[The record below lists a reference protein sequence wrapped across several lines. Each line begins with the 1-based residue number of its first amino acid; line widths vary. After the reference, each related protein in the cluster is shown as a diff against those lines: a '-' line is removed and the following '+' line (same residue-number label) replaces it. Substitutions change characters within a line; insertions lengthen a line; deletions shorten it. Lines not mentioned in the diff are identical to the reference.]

1 MAPVLKI
8 LHPEGDAAYP
18 PVEPVHVN
26 STTPVPITTNAFDG
40 EMSVWVKDY
49 RGLQKK
55 GDGMEYFGERGRESM
70 TYGIVVRDDILF
82 GNVFEKPIRASLPWG
97 TSIAMRFINWVDPN
111 VAMDPYADK
120 PWALLVNSSP
130 TLASMNYLSLQKV
143 GTSKM
148 NGNGIGN
155 GNADGT
161 SKQRRPAVITEDS
174 YEGIIALRRENVG
187 NLSDEVIATPDPA
200 QDWGVGTDAA
210 VKARRRWLTNK
221 ENRQSL
227 VLDENWEVGM
237 EFCNG
242 LLGKSLFQNDFLV
255 ASCN

>member
-70 TYGIVVRDDILF
+70 TYGIVVRGQHYPLAESTSRVTEYRHVPACPGRFLKPTSADDILF

-97 TSIAMRFINWVDPN
+97 TSIAMRFIKYV
-111 VAMDPYADK
+111 
-120 PWALLVNSSP
+120 
-130 TLASMNYLSLQKV
+130 V
-143 GTSKM
+143 GS
-148 NGNGIGN
+148 
-155 GNADGT
+155 
-161 SKQRRPAVITEDS
+161 
-174 YEGIIALRRENVG
+174 
-187 NLSDEVIATPDPA
+187 
-200 QDWGVGTDAA
+200 
-210 VKARRRWLTNK
+210 
-221 ENRQSL
+221 
-227 VLDENWEVGM
+227 
-237 EFCNG
+237 
-242 LLGKSLFQNDFLV
+242 
-255 ASCN
+255 